1 MFWVH
6 CEGIY
11 DTLVTNQLQAVLP
24 STRYATTTNGPLC
37 LKVQSYGLKKDWQ
50 LDWTAVAVACLLYV
64 IKNWLLSQLQL
75 ATVLSANQSA
85 SKVGIVNTFKVTK
98 SKNHENN
105 QDLTELL
112 IFTNVTTFFMLLQSN
127 FTNIFINT
135 SILYQIQCFIAH
147 FKARKHDNNI
157 FWLCIEVVKVVKPH
171 FYNRFFPRVLQI
183 KK

>member
-1 MFWVH
+1 M
-6 CEGIY
+6 
-11 DTLVTNQLQAVLP
+11 LVVCN
-24 STRYATTTNGPLC
+24 
-37 LKVQSYGLKKDWQ
+37 KK
-50 LDWTAVAVACLLYV
+50 LIAESV
-64 IKNWLLSQLQL
+64 

-147 FKARKHDNNI
+147 FKARKHAV
-157 FWLCIEVVKVVKPH
+157 LYTAPH
-171 FYNRFFPRVLQI
+171 DLPDSVGLIWSPNVTNCHMVGPVDSAGFRWS
-183 KK
+183 KC

>member
-1 MFWVH
+1 M
-6 CEGIY
+6 
-11 DTLVTNQLQAVLP
+11 LVVCN
-24 STRYATTTNGPLC
+24 
-37 LKVQSYGLKKDWQ
+37 KK
-50 LDWTAVAVACLLYV
+50 LIAESV
-64 IKNWLLSQLQL
+64 

-135 SILYQIQCFIAH
+135 SILYQIQYFIAH

-157 FWLCIEVVKVVKPH
+157 F
-171 FYNRFFPRVLQI
+171 
-183 KK
+183 